1 MTLRKNETH
10 ARNAHVDAHTPAAG
24 TASSGTRPADGH
36 EPSHEPMSAGQRALL
51 KQLSQEAYEPEAF
64 DPTLTRTE
72 AALRIRALEAKLA
85 NLSEPP
91 HTA

>member
-10 ARNAHVDAHTPAAG
+10 ARAAHVDAHTPG
-24 TASSGTRPADGH
+24 TAAASGGR
-36 EPSHEPMSAGQRALL
+36 EPDRHEPMSAGQRALL
-51 KQLSQEAYEPEAF
+51 KQLAEEAYEPEAF
-64 DPTLTRTE
+64 DATLTRAE
-72 AALRIRALEAKLA
+72 AAVRIRALEAKLA